1 MKRTNLFFLLSLFV
15 SLIAFSS
22 CDDEETTEAS
32 PYIGGYT
39 IKSATLAESVS
50 FNVIVDGMGEIPYAL
65 QPGEDITEMI
75 QSSLL
80 NSLPCNSADASLIE
94 LREDFSLYMSCTDK
108 DFELN
113 AGTWEEKEN
122 GTVLILNM
130 NSAAIPASPSGF
142 SLTVTNVV
150 LENGVMSSHTSVPI
164 PSESLAESIAASG
177 LATLSENN
185 PDTFVFTFDME
196 FLKK

>member
-1 MKRTNLFFLLSLFV
+1 
-15 SLIAFSS
+15 
-22 CDDEETTEAS
+22 
-32 PYIGGYT
+32 
-39 IKSATLAESVS
+39 
-50 FNVIVDGMGEIPYAL
+50 
-65 QPGEDITEMI
+65 
-75 QSSLL
+75 
-80 NSLPCNSADASLIE
+80 
-94 LREDFSLYMSCTDK
+94 MSCTDK